1 MSPRRLAAVLAV
13 TVPLAAGCGSTSL
26 FGAKS
31 KSTSSTTPPAS
42 AAGATSDPAGAAAGG
57 RDQHR
62 RQLSD
67 DRPERLRRR
76 HAGRFRSGVAN
87 VQYLAIGPRANG
99 FATNINVIREPA
111 AGRTN
116 INRITGLEVATIK
129 RIDPRADRFS
139 QPTAITVGGRPGRA
153 VDYYNRPTGERL
165 LHQRQVFVA
174 HGQWIYTITYSAL
187 PDAYAAGVGAVDRV
201 AAGWKWL

>member
-42 AAGATSDPAGAAAGG
+42 SAGATTTQPAPQPPAVTSIDGSFQTIVPSGFVDAT
-57 RDQHR
+57 R
-62 RQLSD
+62 SV
-67 DRPERLRRR
+67 
-76 HAGRFRSGVAN
+76 RSGVAN

-99 FATNINVIREPA
+99 FASNINVIREPA
-111 AGRTN
+111 GGRTD

-139 QPTAITVGGRPGRA
+139 QPSAITVGGQPARA

-165 LHQRQVFVA
+165 LRQRQVFVA
-174 HGQWIYTITYSAL
+174 HGRWIYTITYSAL
-187 PDAYAAGVGAVDRV
+187 PEAYAAGVGAVDQV

>member
-1 MSPRRLAAVLAV
+1 MAV

-31 KSTSSTTPPAS
+31 KSTSSTAPAAS
-42 AAGATSDPAGAAAGG
+42 AAGATTTPPAPPAAVTSIDGSFQTIVPSGFVDAT
-57 RDQHR
+57 R
-62 RQLSD
+62 SV
-67 DRPERLRRR
+67 
-76 HAGRFRSGVAN
+76 RSGVAN

-111 AGRTN
+111 GGRTD

-139 QPTAITVGGRPGRA
+139 RPTAITIGGQPARA

-187 PDAYAAGVGAVDRV
+187 PEAYAAGVGAVDRV
-201 AAGWKWL
+201 AAGWQWL